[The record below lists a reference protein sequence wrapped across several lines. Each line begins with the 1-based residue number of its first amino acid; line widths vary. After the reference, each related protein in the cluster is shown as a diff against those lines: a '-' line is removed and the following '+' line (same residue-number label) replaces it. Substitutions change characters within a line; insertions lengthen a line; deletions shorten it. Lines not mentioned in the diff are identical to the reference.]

1 MRVNLTKLVGFFP
14 PLIRPSFEIALSKRK
29 GNTQINTLVVVE
41 VNFHEIS

>member
-29 GNTQINTLVVVE
+29 GNALVVVE